1 MEFIELVIIIAIL
14 VTFSNIVSKVLPSV
28 PIFFIQIILGI
39 LLGLTEMGQEI
50 HFEPE
55 MFLVMIIGPLLFR
68 EGERADVPEILKNGK
83 IVLFLAFGGVLL
95 TLFAVGTTLHWL
107 MPSIPLAACYAFGA
121 ALGPTDAVAVSSLAK
136 RLKISKNIMHILEG
150 EGLLNDASGVT
161 ALQFAIIALATGSFS
176 VMNAGFQL
184 LFSSL
189 GGGLIGY
196 LIVWGKR
203 RIIRFIE
210 KISAQ
215 DVTVYLLIELLLPFV
230 AYLIAEM
237 VGVSGIIAAVV
248 AGVAQ
253 AQRRRRVS
261 LFDAELANIS
271 ESTWST
277 IVFTLNALVFLFLG
291 IELSQVFSPIWESNS
306 YANGHL
312 VVTIVVV
319 TIVIFLIR
327 FLFLVFYYKFLQSK
341 KVVDLKQVAL
351 LTFGGV
357 KGTVS
362 LAAIFILPVT
372 INEAPFEAR
381 GLLLFLTAC
390 VILVTLVIGVLVLPY
405 LADGE
410 AADSVDFNQLLI
422 LEEVIQI
429 LEEEEKEATDEKERL
444 ATDAVISTYE
454 NRRWE
459 LYRDSLTDSEKKEI
473 QEIQGLILS
482 IEQDGLDEAYRKGE
496 VSSNGYRFY
505 SHFISQQ
512 QHSLA
517 KQFLSFFSFWLLI
530 IQRFIR
536 VIFHPKL
543 FWQRKQQMKDNLKQ
557 RDISEVQ
564 KIYIKNSDY
573 IFHSLS
579 NLEDVYDSSLV
590 NFFIRQREMSLK
602 RFEHSNF
609 IETIMIEQESVFVK
623 KVLRGYYLER
633 KTIDEYEVADK
644 ISIVSANEYRRNVN
658 LLESYAMAR
667 SDEQPKQ
674 RMFRR

>member
-1 MEFIELVIIIAIL
+1 MEFIELIIIIAIL
-14 VTFSNIVSKVLPSV
+14 VTFSNIVSKILPSV

-50 HFEPE
+50 AFEPE

-68 EGERADVPEILKNGK
+68 EGERADVPEILKNSK

-161 ALQFAIIALATGSFS
+161 ALQFAIVALVTGSFS
-176 VMNAGFQL
+176 VMGAGFQL
-184 LFSSL
+184 LFSSI

-196 LIVWGKR
+196 LIVWLKR

-215 DVTVYLLIELLLPFV
+215 DVTVYLLIELLLPFA

-312 VVTIVVV
+312 VLTIVVV
-319 TIVIFLIR
+319 TLVIFFIR
-327 FLFLVFYYKFLQSK
+327 FLFLLFYYQFLQSK
-341 KVVDLKQVAL
+341 KSW
-351 LTFGGV
+351 T
-357 KGTVS
+357 
-362 LAAIFILPVT
+362 
-372 INEAPFEAR
+372 
-381 GLLLFLTAC
+381 
-390 VILVTLVIGVLVLPY
+390 
-405 LADGE
+405 
-410 AADSVDFNQLLI
+410 
-422 LEEVIQI
+422 
-429 LEEEEKEATDEKERL
+429 
-444 ATDAVISTYE
+444 
-454 NRRWE
+454 
-459 LYRDSLTDSEKKEI
+459 
-473 QEIQGLILS
+473 
-482 IEQDGLDEAYRKGE
+482 
-496 VSSNGYRFY
+496 
-505 SHFISQQ
+505 
-512 QHSLA
+512 
-517 KQFLSFFSFWLLI
+517 
-530 IQRFIR
+530 
-536 VIFHPKL
+536 
-543 FWQRKQQMKDNLKQ
+543 
-557 RDISEVQ
+557 
-564 KIYIKNSDY
+564 
-573 IFHSLS
+573 
-579 NLEDVYDSSLV
+579 
-590 NFFIRQREMSLK
+590 
-602 RFEHSNF
+602 
-609 IETIMIEQESVFVK
+609 
-623 KVLRGYYLER
+623 
-633 KTIDEYEVADK
+633 
-644 ISIVSANEYRRNVN
+644 
-658 LLESYAMAR
+658 
-667 SDEQPKQ
+667 
-674 RMFRR
+674 

>member
-1 MEFIELVIIIAIL
+1 MEFIELIIIIAIL
-14 VTFSNIVSKVLPSV
+14 VTFSNIVSKILPSV

-50 HFEPE
+50 AFEPE

-68 EGERADVPEILKNGK
+68 EGERADVPEILKNSK

-161 ALQFAIIALATGSFS
+161 ALQFAIVALVTGSFS
-176 VMNAGFQL
+176 VMGAGFQL
-184 LFSSL
+184 LFSSI

-196 LIVWGKR
+196 LIVWLKR

-215 DVTVYLLIELLLPFV
+215 DVTVYLLIELLLPFA

-237 VGVSGIIAAVV
+237 VGVSGIIAVVV

-312 VVTIVVV
+312 VLTIVVV
-319 TIVIFLIR
+319 TLVIFFIR
-327 FLFLVFYYKFLQSK
+327 FLFLLFYYQFLQSK
-341 KVVDLKQVAL
+341 KIVDLKQVAL

-372 INEAPFEAR
+372 INGDQFEAR
-381 GLLLFLTAC
+381 SLLLFLTAC
-390 VILVTLVIGVLVLPY
+390 VILATLVISVLVLPY

-410 AADSVDFNQLLI
+410 AAESVDFNQLLI

-429 LEEEEKEATDEKERL
+429 LEEEEKEITDAKERL
-444 ATDAVISTYE
+444 ATDAVINTYE

-459 LYRDSLTDSEKKEI
+459 LYRNSLTDSEKQEI

-505 SHFISQQ
+505 SRFISQQ

-530 IQRFIR
+530 IQRFVRI
-536 VIFHPKL
+536 IFHPKL
-543 FWQRKQQMKDNLKQ
+543 FWQRQQQLKDALKQ

-579 NLEDVYDSSLV
+579 NLEDVYDSSLI

-602 RFEHSNF
+602 RFEHNNF
-609 IETIMIEQESVFVK
+609 IETIMIEQEPIFVK

-633 KTIDEYEVADK
+633 KTIDEYEVAEK
-644 ISIVSANEYRRNVN
+644 IPTISANEYRRNVN

-667 SDEQPKQ
+667 ADEQPKQ

>member
-14 VTFSNIVSKVLPSV
+14 VTLSNVASKILPSV

-50 HFEPE
+50 AFEPE

-68 EGERADVPEILKNGK
+68 EGERADVPEILKNSK
-83 IVLFLAFGGVLL
+83 IVLFLAFGGVLM
-95 TLFAVGTTLHWL
+95 TLFAVGGTLHWL
-107 MPSIPLAACYAFGA
+107 MPTIPLAACFAFGA

-161 ALQFAIIALATGSFS
+161 ALQFAIVALTTGSFS
-176 VMNAGFQL
+176 AANAGFQL
-184 LFSSL
+184 LFSSI
-189 GGGLIGY
+189 GGGLVGY
-196 LIVWGKR
+196 LIVWLKR
-203 RIIRFIE
+203 RILRFIE

-215 DVTVYLLIELLLPFV
+215 DVTVYLLIELLLPFA
-230 AYLIAEM
+230 AYLLAEM
-237 VGVSGIIAAVV
+237 IGVSGIIAAVV

-253 AQRRRRVS
+253 AQRKRRIS

-291 IELSQVFSPIWESNS
+291 IELSQVFSPIWESKN
-306 YANGHL
+306 YANWHLVITIL
-312 VVTIVVV
+312 VVTA
-319 TIVIFLIR
+319 VIFLVR
-327 FLFLVFYYKFLQSK
+327 FIFLLFYYWFLQSK
-341 KVVDLKQVAL
+341 KQVSMNQVAL

-362 LAAIFILPVT
+362 LAAIFILPVMVHDT
-372 INEAPFEAR
+372 PFQER
-381 GLLLFLTAC
+381 SLLLFLTAC
-390 VILVTLVIGVLVLPY
+390 VILLTLIISVMVLPY

-410 AADSVDFNQLLI
+410 AAESVDFNHLLI
-422 LEEVIQI
+422 LEDVIEQ
-429 LEEEEKEATDEKERL
+429 LEAEEKQVLSDKGRL
-444 ATDAVISTYE
+444 AIDAVINSYE

-459 LYRDSLTDSEKKEI
+459 LYRNSLTDSEKQEI

-482 IEQDGLDEAYRKGE
+482 IEQDGLDEAYRNGK
-496 VSSNGYRFY
+496 VSLNGYRFY
-505 SHFISQQ
+505 SRFISQQ

-517 KQFLSFFSFWLLI
+517 KQILSFFSFWLFF

-536 VIFHPKL
+536 VLIHPRL
-543 FWQRKQQMKDNLKQ
+543 FLQRQQQLKDALKQ

-564 KIYIKNSDY
+564 KIYLKNSEY

-579 NLEDVYDSSLV
+579 NLEDVYDSSLI
-590 NFFIRQREMSLK
+590 NFFIRQREMSIK

-609 IETIMIEQESVFVK
+609 IETIMIEQDPIFVK
-623 KVLRGYYLER
+623 KVLWGYYLER
-633 KTIDEYEVADK
+633 KTIDEYEVAEK
-644 ISIVSANEYRRNVN
+644 ISTISANEYRRNVN
-658 LLESYAMAR
+658 LLESYAMSRAE
-667 SDEQPKQ
+667 EQPKQ